1 MREVLGACWCG
12 GIPVPVVEVLVDD
25 GCHRVQLAVW

>member
-1 MREVLGACWCG
+1 MREVLGAFWCG

-25 GCHRVQLAVW
+25 GCGHVQLAVW